1 MKTIK
6 LIVTGIFLMFL
17 SFGLFAQSS
26 DPPDPPGSHGSDQD
40 QPGGQAPL
48 SGGMI
53 LLLGLGAVY
62 GIKRVYI
69 LKKTDSI
76 TNKTDK

>member
-1 MKTIK
+1 MKTLK
-6 LIVTGIFLMFL
+6 LTLTGILLMFL

-26 DPPDPPGSHGSDQD
+26 DPPDPPGDHGSDQD

-53 LLLGLGAVY
+53 LLLGLSAAY
-62 GIKRVYI
+62 GIKKLYV
-69 LKKTDSI
+69 LKKTDGI
-76 TNKTDK
+76 INKTDE